1 MNNLVIIFIVFY
13 SKINTFL
20 YSLLWLMSSMPI
32 ASMDLMGAKTTMVPS
47 QSCFENWFSSWVV
60 QHLAHHH
67 SVRTHLITTTPTL
80 AERAEAISLVIC
92 DPPMNDL

>member
-1 MNNLVIIFIVFY
+1 
-13 SKINTFL
+13 
-20 YSLLWLMSSMPI
+20 MSSMPT
-32 ASMDLMGAKTTMVPS
+32 ASMDLMGAKTIMVLS

-67 SVRTHLITTTPTL
+67 VRTRLITTTPTL
-80 AERAEAISLVIC
+80 AERAEAIFLVMC